1 MILEGRHYD
10 VSKTEGRHIFC
21 QLYDISDEFSSNCQ
35 CDLRKSHNI
44 QYCLLAIREK
54 WIVINKRKGLGV
66 FHLLV
71 KVFDCL
77 YDELLLAT
85 LHV

>member
-10 VSKTEGRHIFC
+10 VSKTEARHILC
-21 QLYDISDEFSSNCQ
+21 QLFDISDEFSSNCQ

-44 QYCLLAIREK
+44 QYYLLAIREK
-54 WIVINKRKGLGV
+54 WIVVNKRKGLGV
-66 FHLLV
+66 FHLLF
-71 KVFDCL
+71 KVFDYL

-85 LHV
+85 QHV